1 MYGGGF
7 FHDHC
12 MFITQHYGNL
22 FSDIGGGYKRR
33 DDEKMAAKEIGFLIQ
48 QSIKDTFYLS
58 EELPTVIAEP
68 GA

>member
-1 MYGGGF
+1 M
-7 FHDHC
+7 
-12 MFITQHYGNL
+12 IQHYGNI
-22 FSDIGGGYKRR
+22 FPDIGGGYKRR

-58 EELPTVIAEP
+58 EELPTVNAEP